1 MRKILRRMAR
11 HNMERL
17 GFVQLNKKNSYSY
30 QHNVRVGKS
39 FFAEN
44 WRKYIYIE
52 N

>member
-11 HNMERL
+11 HNMKRM
-17 GFVQLNKKNSYSY
+17 GFVHLNKKTSYSY
-30 QHNVRVGKS
+30 MNQARVGKS

-44 WRKYIYIE
+44 WRDYIYAE